1 MQNLFNPEV
10 SDDIVLEQLR
20 HMRFIPLG
28 EGHAARVYAD
38 PEHRLVLKVFPPLR
52 IGSAREVRFIDRNP
66 LLRRLERLSVR
77 WEETAA
83 VRWLRSKAKAALA
96 RWLSRRNPEARRRAG
111 ERYVEGYRLCI
122 AGGLMNGLPT
132 RIIPNW
138 LPQLEIACSPSL
150 RPYLASPA
158 EAVMQ
163 QQFDPSAVVG
173 AALART
179 CEGRDSLQQ
188 CCAFIDR
195 AVNNAHRLWEH
206 GLVDTDRRFP
216 VLENQIVLP
225 DGTIQLYDANNVMA
239 SWTEAV
245 AFVQEKQHDLDNIA
259 AKLDG
264 DDYPGLL
271 FATESSSVADAARIL
286 YRRLPE
292 HGRDPLVKHF
302 LRCARSTLRDDVLRK
317 HWSAAGNDARFSSET
332 NNCCPARQLPSSNS
346 QLPFD
351 A

>member
-1 MQNLFNPEV
+1 MSNLFNRAAP
-10 SDDIVLEQLR
+10 DDIVLEELR
-20 HMRFIPLG
+20 HMRFVSVG

-38 PEHRLVLKVFPPLR
+38 PQHRLVLKVFPPLR
-52 IGSAREVRFIDRNP
+52 IGSAREVRFIERNP

-77 WEETAA
+77 WEENVA

-96 RWLSRRNPEARRRAG
+96 RWLSRRNPEARHRAG

-122 AGGLMNGLPT
+122 ARGLMDGLPT

-163 QQFDPSAVVG
+163 RQFDPSDVVA
-173 AALART
+173 AALVRM
-179 CEGRDSLQQ
+179 CEAGDSLEQ
-188 CCAFIDR
+188 CCSLIDR
-195 AVNNAHRLWEH
+195 AVQNALRLWEH

-225 DGTIQLYDANNVMA
+225 DGTIQLYDANNVIA
-239 SWTEAV
+239 SWEQAV
-245 AFVQEKQHDLDNIA
+245 AFVSEKQHDLDNIA
-259 AKLDG
+259 TNLEEG
-264 DDYPGLL
+264 HYPDLL
-271 FATESSSVADAARIL
+271 FSTEGTSVADAARTL
-286 YRRLPE
+286 YRRLPDD
-292 HGRDPLVKHF
+292 GRDVLVKHF
-302 LRCARSTLRDDVLRK
+302 LHCAHTTLREDVLRK
-317 HWSAAGNDARFSSET
+317 HWSAAGNDARFPSET
-332 NNCCPARQLPSSNS
+332 NNCCRAPQLPTPNS
-346 QLPFD
+346 QLPFN